1 MVWQGVDPSIR
12 AEVWE
17 FLLGCYAVGSTA
29 EHRGQLRTA
38 RRFLP
43 LLNKVPLLYVR
54 LFVFILLVI
63 DIVMPAFYYCVTL
76 EVCTNE

>member
-38 RRFLP
+38 RRFFYLP
-43 LLNKVPLLYVR
+43 
-54 LFVFILLVI
+54 
-63 DIVMPAFYYCVTL
+63 
-76 EVCTNE
+76 